1 MVIKIIFEILV
12 LDFLKNRVDLAM
24 RILTK
29 AEIF

>member
-12 LDFLKNRVDLAM
+12 LDFLKNRVDFAM
-24 RILTK
+24 RIFTK